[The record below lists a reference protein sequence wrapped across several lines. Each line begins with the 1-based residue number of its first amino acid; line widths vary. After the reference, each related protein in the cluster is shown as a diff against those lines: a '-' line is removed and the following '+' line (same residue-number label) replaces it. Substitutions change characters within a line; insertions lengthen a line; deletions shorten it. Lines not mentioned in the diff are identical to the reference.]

1 MTSTALEELRK
12 EARKLESTIDL
23 KLVSYSKFGANLAH
37 ASFLRE
43 DDRVGISE
51 SEEASLLSNS
61 EHVSNSMALEIEQ
74 LLSRLS
80 EVNDRMGRCSHSV
93 TLPHI
98 LQHHRGKLLDYT
110 QEFKKT
116 KSHIASTREKA
127 ELLGSLRDNISQCK
141 KSSALNSRTEH
152 LLRERT
158 SIHDSNV
165 IVDQLLGQAQ
175 ETKESVA
182 SQRNLLQG
190 TLNKLSEVG
199 GSIPGINS
207 IIADIRRK
215 KSRDCLILG
224 FFISFCV
231 CFLLFYWLRS

>member
-1 MTSTALEELRK
+1 MATTALEELRK

-23 KLVSYSKFGANLAH
+23 KLVNYSKFGANLAH

-43 DDRVGISE
+43 EDRVGGISD
-51 SEEASLLSNS
+51 SEESLLSNS
-61 EHVSNSMALEIEQ
+61 EHVSLSMALEIEQ

-80 EVNDRMGRCSHSV
+80 EINDRMGRCTHSV

-116 KSHIASTREKA
+116 KAHITSTREKA
-127 ELLGSLRDNISQCK
+127 ELLGSLRDNTSQCN
-141 KSSALNSRTEH
+141 KSSALNSRTTN

-158 SIHDSNV
+158 SIHESSA
-165 IVDQLLGQAQ
+165 IVDQMLGQAQ
-175 ETKESVA
+175 DTKEEITT
-182 SQRNLLQG
+182 QRNILQG
-190 TLNKLSEVG
+190 TINKLADVG

-207 IIADIRRK
+207 IIADIRRR